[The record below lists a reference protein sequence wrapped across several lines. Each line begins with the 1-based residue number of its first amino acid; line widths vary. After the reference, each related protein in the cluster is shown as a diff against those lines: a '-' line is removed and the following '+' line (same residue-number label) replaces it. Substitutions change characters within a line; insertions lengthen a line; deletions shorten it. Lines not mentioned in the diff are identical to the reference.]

1 MASLSGKKVKDTYKG
16 LIKTSNNSAVTS
28 SNVELTDGNGNGI
41 GVQVNTSGNVTASG
55 AVTGN
60 TIVKSGGT
68 ALQILLADGT
78 IITLTR
84 ESDGIGSN
92 DSDSNIPSNAA
103 VKNYVD
109 TEITNLIASAPS
121 ALDTLNELAAALGDD
136 ANFSATI
143 TTALGKRLQ
152 FDASQSLTSGEVTQ
166 ALTNLGITAT
176 VAEVNFV
183 DGVTS
188 NIQTQLDGLQSAIT
202 GGATTVTD
210 NDLTASRALV
220 SDSSG
225 KISASDITSTE
236 IGHLDNVSSNI
247 QTQID
252 GKQATITGAATTID
266 DADLTA
272 SKALI
277 SNSSGKVAVSSVT
290 DTELGHV
297 SGVTSAIQTQI
308 NAKEDT
314 ITGGASSITSSDLT
328 ASKALESDSSG
339 KVSASSVTS
348 TELGH
353 LSGVSSA
360 IQTQINAKQDTI
372 TGAATTIDDS
382 DLTASRAVVSDASG
396 KISVSNVT
404 SAEILNLDGV
414 TSNIQDQ
421 LDGLQSEITGA
432 AVTVTDVNLT
442 ADKAMVSSST
452 GKIATSDVTTTELSV
467 LDGITASTDE
477 LNILDGVTSTT
488 AELNILDGVTADAN
502 ELNILDGVTSTTA
515 ELNKLDGVTAD
526 TNELNILDGVTAD
539 TNELNILD
547 GVTAT
552 TSELNIL
559 DGVTSTTD
567 ELNIL
572 DGVTATTT
580 ELNYTD
586 GVTSAIQDQ
595 LDGKQAT
602 ITGAAT
608 TIDDADLTADRALL
622 SNAEGKVAVSAVTN
636 TELGYLDGVTSNVQD
651 QFDNLTDGST
661 ATPLILTVTVVNSGG
676 NKYAIDGQ
684 VQETLTLLPN
694 TTYRFDQSDSS
705 NATHPLKLSS
715 TSDGTH
721 NSGSAYGSNEN
732 TTYVGTAGSTGAYT
746 QIVTKHSTDIKFYYY
761 CANHSGMGGAAYSRY
776 QTYGVSAVDSGDDA
790 IIRLTGSDSSTDD
803 VTLAAG
809 DNITLTPSGD
819 TITIAS
825 SASGGGGGGG
835 GISWQS
841 DVKTAN
847 FNASSGEGYFV
858 DTSSAVVTATL
869 PSSPSVGDLIAFTD
883 YGSNFNTNRLALDPN
898 GNKIKGSAG
907 GQALEGRN
915 QAARLV
921 YSGSTKGWLNATGA
935 NEGTTA
941 LAITDLPTDFRVLM
955 IGGGGGGGYGAF
967 SAGNY
972 NAVGGGGGAGEFLDK
987 EDVPIYTATDY
998 TVTIG
1003 SGGAQNANGTSTSL
1017 VSDSGATITFDYE
1030 VYGGGHGGYYGDY
1043 TGDTGGSSGGAGM
1056 RRYPSMGV
1064 QSSVAATKNEGAI
1077 GSRANDGG
1085 DTNKSSTYVVG
1096 GGGGGGAGAA
1106 GSNGAAPNG
1115 GAGGDGYASD
1125 ITGTSTTYAG
1135 GGGGGSDGPSN
1146 GTVGTGGSGGG
1157 GGPDSAGSANTGSG
1171 GSGNHYNGSGYAG
1184 GSGVMILRYPN
1195 TYTLTETTSTAV
1207 LTMSTSTDGSFKVTT
1222 ITAGTNGTIQFN

>member
-16 LIKTSNNSAVTS
+16 LIKTSDNSAVTS

-78 IITLTR
+78 VITLTR

-109 TEITNLIASAPS
+109 TEITNLVDSAPS

-143 TTALGKRLQ
+143 TTALGKRLR
-152 FDASQSLTSGEVTQ
+152 FDASQTINSTEVTQ

-176 VAEVNFV
+176 VAEINYI

-188 NIQTQLDGLQSAIT
+188 DIQTQLDGLQSAIT

-266 DADLTA
+266 DTDLTA

-277 SNSSGKVAVSSVT
+277 SNASGKVAVSSVT
-290 DTELGHV
+290 DTELGYV
-297 SGVTSAIQTQI
+297 SGVTSEIQTQI

-348 TELGH
+348 TELGYV
-353 LSGVSSA
+353 SGVTSA

-372 TGAATTIDDS
+372 TGAATTIDDT

-467 LDGITASTDE
+467 LDGITASTSE

-502 ELNILDGVTSTTA
+502 ELNILDGVTATTA

-526 TNELNILDGVTAD
+526 TN
-539 TNELNILD
+539 
-547 GVTAT
+547 
-552 TSELNIL
+552 
-559 DGVTSTTD
+559 

-595 LDGKQAT
+595 LDAKQAT

-608 TIDDADLTADRALL
+608 SIDDADLTADRALL
-622 SNAEGKVAVSAVTN
+622 SDAQGKVAVSAVTN

-676 NKYAIDGQ
+676 NKFAIDGQ

-705 NATHPLKLSS
+705 NSGHPLKLSS

-721 NSGSAYGSNEN
+721 NSGTAYASGEN

-776 QTYGVSAVDSGDDA
+776 QTYGVSAVDSGDNA
-790 IIRLTGSDSSTDD
+790 IIRLTGNDSSTDD
-803 VTLAAG
+803 VTLVAG

-819 TITIAS
+819 NITIAS
-825 SASGGGGGGG
+825 TASGGGG
-835 GISWQS
+835 GISWQTNS
-841 DVKTAN
+841 KTAN
-847 FNASSGEGYFV
+847 FNATSGEGYFV
-858 DTSSAVVTATL
+858 DTSSSAITVTL
-869 PSSPSVGDLIAFTD
+869 PSTPTVGDLIAFAD
-883 YGSNFNTNRLALDPN
+883 FGSSFQTNNLTITSAK
-898 GNKIKGSAG
+898 KIIGSDSDQVLSQQN
-907 GQALEGRN
+907 QALRI
-915 QAARLV
+915 V
-921 YSGSTKGWLNATGA
+921 FSGDTKGWLIASSA

-941 LAITDLPTDFRVLM
+941 TSEPVIEMRALL

-967 SAGNY
+967 SFGNY
-972 NAVGGGGGAGEFLDK
+972 NANGGGGGAGEFLDK
-987 EDVPIYTATDY
+987 PNIAIETGSNY
-998 TVTIG
+998 TVTVG
-1003 SGGAQNANGTSTSL
+1003 AGGAQNNNGNSTSI
-1017 VSDSGATITFDYE
+1017 VADSAASNTFDYE
-1030 VYGGGHGGYYGDY
+1030 VFGGGHGGYYGDL
-1043 TGDTGGSSGGAGM
+1043 TGDTGGSSGGAGIL
-1056 RRYPSMGV
+1056 RYPIGSA
-1064 QSSVAATKNEGAI
+1064 QSSVSETKNEGDL
-1077 GSRANDGG
+1077 GSRANQGG
-1085 DTNKSSTYVVG
+1085 NSYKYSNYNTCC
-1096 GGGGGGAGAA
+1096 GGGGGAGADGNN
-1106 GSNGAAPNG
+1106 GSVNYPNG
-1115 GAGGDGYASD
+1115 GNGGDGYASD
-1125 ITGTSTTYAG
+1125 ITGTSVTYAG
-1135 GGGGGSDGPSN
+1135 GGGGGSGESSN
-1146 GTVGTGGSGGG
+1146 SVGAGGSGGG
-1157 GGPDSAGSANTGSG
+1157 GSDSAGSVNTGSG
-1171 GSGNHYNGSGYAG
+1171 GSGNHWNASGYAG
-1184 GSGVMILRYPN
+1184 GSGVIILKYPDS
-1195 TYTLTETTSTAV
+1195 LTISETTSPNV
-1207 LTMSTSTDGSFKVTT
+1207 LTMSTDTSSVSGFNITT